1 MVRFGKRLINQFT
14 AQPRP
19 CVLCGETKPP
29 TAFLSDTT
37 GRERYSM
44 VCQRC
49 RNLNADAEKEWFQ
62 KIDFSLSRRRA
73 DRRAQRFETSYDEVF
88 IKVRRSARWRKTF
101 WKGGKKVAQKQAEN
115 LIRFPDRVAE
125 ILAGSYAVQ
134 GDEYEYTDDEALQ
147 RLRDILEELDSSI
160 LDAAVRRLNAKR
172 SKRKKAQLNYD

>member
-1 MVRFGKRLINQFT
+1 M
-14 AQPRP
+14 
-19 CVLCGETKPP
+19 
-29 TAFLSDTT
+29 
-37 GRERYSM
+37 
-44 VCQRC
+44 
-49 RNLNADAEKEWFQ
+49 
-62 KIDFSLSRRRA
+62 
-73 DRRAQRFETSYDEVF
+73 
-88 IKVRRSARWRKTF
+88 
-101 WKGGKKVAQKQAEN
+101 AQKQAEN